1 MASGPG
7 VLRQDPGV
15 PTSAE
20 DGLCYRH
27 LRNSIALDPLTAGR
41 YVVGTSNREVVAG
54 QTIRD
59 PRNAAEGDDLV
70 AT

>member
-1 MASGPG
+1 VASGLG

-20 DGLCYRH
+20 DGLWYRH
-27 LRNSIALDPLTAGR
+27 LRNSLDLEPLAGDR
-41 YVVGTSNREVVAG
+41 YVVGTSNREVVVG

-59 PRNAAEGDDLV
+59 PRNAAEGGDLV